1 MIEDLSL
8 LYDGYYRHVC
18 EFQAINDYMPELQS
32 GLDGWLSLVNPIYA
46 KEGYIYIIP
55 NINYMREYF
64 DAKEYIYKL
73 VLEINYNYD
82 QMRYLSDKIGNKCC
96 EIKLINPYFEG
107 EEYNECIENLN
118 KLINKES
125 SPINKTVISFKL

>member
-1 MIEDLSL
+1 
-8 LYDGYYRHVC
+8 
-18 EFQAINDYMPELQS
+18 
-32 GLDGWLSLVNPIYA
+32 LSLVNPIYA

-107 EEYNECIENLN
+107 EEYSECIENLN
-118 KLINKES
+118 ELVNKES